1 MTTARVVETSV
12 TVNNNSP
19 IQDDVHP
26 DDQTQPT
33 LQMTLGFKPFTAL
46 WLIRFSLNEIPSSG
60 CNSSFTLLS
69 IASFPY
75 QVISGTNVHNSSKYT
90 TVIHTQLFQRR
101 FSISK
106 SISCRRYCQCSLEY
120 CHPFIRSTQR
130 QFLENICSE
139 DDLRSRIFGI
149 FVVKLLACLP
159 LLKFSNV

>member
-1 MTTARVVETSV
+1 MIQLTLTLKITTARVVETSV

-33 LQMTLGFKPFTAL
+33 LAMALGFKPFTAL

-69 IASFPY
+69 IASSPY

-90 TVIHTQLFQRR
+90 TY
-101 FSISK
+101 SD
-106 SISCRRYCQCSLEY
+106 
-120 CHPFIRSTQR
+120 RSTLNYFNVVLTIPSP
-130 QFLENICSE
+130 FLV
-139 DDLRSRIFGI
+139 DDIVSVL
-149 FVVKLLACLP
+149 
-159 LLKFSNV
+159 

>member
-1 MTTARVVETSV
+1 MSV

-19 IQDDVHP
+19 IQDYVHQ

-33 LQMTLGFKPFTAL
+33 LEMTPGFKPFTAL

-60 CNSSFTLLS
+60 FNSSFTLLS
-69 IASFPY
+69 IASAPY

-90 TVIHTQLFQRR
+90 TVIHAQLFQRR
-101 FSISK
+101 FNNSK

-120 CHPFIRSTQR
+120 CHSFIRSTQR

-139 DDLRSRIFGI
+139 DYLRSRIFGI

-159 LLKFSNV
+159 LLKFSNG